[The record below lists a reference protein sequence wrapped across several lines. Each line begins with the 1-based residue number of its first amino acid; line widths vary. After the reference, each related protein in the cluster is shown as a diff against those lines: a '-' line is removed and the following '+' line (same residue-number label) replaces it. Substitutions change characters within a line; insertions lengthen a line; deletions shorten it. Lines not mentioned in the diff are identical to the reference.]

1 MEKELAVLAGI
12 HPDLLETRANL
23 LSDFFRRIGLGD
35 AAIASQQIKD
45 QQVGDHNAVGETSS
59 LDPGEAAR
67 GEPATDLIENAGL
80 ADARLADDADG
91 PSMPVFGLIDKA
103 FQSRYLVDPVDEAGG
118 SLGHHP
124 VASGAPARN
133 IEQAVGRDR
142 LGFAF

>member
-45 QQVGDHNAVGETSS
+45 QQVRDHNAVGETSS

-67 GEPATDLIENAGL
+67 GEPATDLIEDAGL
-80 ADARLADDADG
+80 ADTRLADNADG
-91 PSMPVFGLIDKA
+91 SPMPAFGLLDKA
-103 FQSRYLVDPVDEAGG
+103 LQGGYLADPVDEACG
-118 SLGHHP
+118 SLGHYP
-124 VASGAPARN
+124 VASGAPARH
-133 IEQAVGRDR
+133 IE
-142 LGFAF
+142 